1 MDSIEASGKSVDE
14 AIQQALMR
22 SGKRRDEVQITVL
35 QEPSRG
41 AFGIGSREARVRV
54 SVLPI
59 TPASSATPT
68 SPVTPIVSTPRPAA
82 SSSGAIITPEMADA
96 ILGPEAS
103 DEEIYDEEGEEEEYE
118 DDEELEDDEEEY
130 EDDEE
135 LDDEEGEDDDVED
148 EEYEDDEDE
157 PGQMSPTLPVNVA
170 ELDASTAAQSQ
181 GEHGEMQDVENPSRE
196 DVEITVDVLQ
206 HILRY
211 MNIHATVQVRST
223 SPLRLNIQGINENL
237 GLLIGRKGETLAAL
251 QLLVS
256 LIVGHRTH
264 HRMRIIVD
272 AENYRERREDNL
284 RSLALRVAQQVRN
297 YRRSIALEAMPPH
310 ERRIVHIA
318 LADSKDISTESIG
331 EGEERRVVISLK
343 RPTR

>member
-1 MDSIEASGKSVDE
+1 MESIEASGKSVDE
-14 AIQQALMR
+14 AVQQALVR
-22 SGKRRDEVQITVL
+22 LGKRREEVEVSVL

-41 AFGIGSREARVRV
+41 TFGIGSKDARV
-54 SVLPI
+54 L
-59 TPASSATPT
+59 
-68 SPVTPIVSTPRPAA
+68 VTVRQGSK
-82 SSSGAIITPEMADA
+82 GAVITPEMADA
-96 ILGPEAS
+96 ILGPDVPDVIIGE
-103 DEEIYDEEGEEEEYE
+103 DEEYDEDEEFE
-118 DDEELEDDEEEY
+118 DEDELEDDEEF
-130 EDDEE
+130 EDDEPVPFIASNAP
-135 LDDEEGEDDDVED
+135 VEQALIL
-148 EEYEDDEDE
+148 E
-157 PGQMSPTLPVNVA
+157 QANVA
-170 ELDASTAAQSQ
+170 RVSNGEL
-181 GEHGEMQDVENPSRE
+181 QDVETPSRE
-196 DVEITVDVLQ
+196 DIEITVDVLQ

-223 SPLRLNIQGINENL
+223 EPLTLNIHGINENL
-237 GLLIGRKGETLAAL
+237 GLLIGRRGETLAAL

-256 LIVGHRTH
+256 LIVSHRTR

-272 AENYRERREDNL
+272 AENYRERREENL

-343 RPTR
+343 RPGR

>member
-1 MDSIEASGKSVDE
+1 MESIEASGKSVDE
-14 AIQQALMR
+14 AVQQALVR
-22 SGKRRDEVQITVL
+22 LGKRREEVEVSVL

-41 AFGIGSREARVRV
+41 TFGIGSKDARV
-54 SVLPI
+54 L
-59 TPASSATPT
+59 
-68 SPVTPIVSTPRPAA
+68 VTVRQGSK
-82 SSSGAIITPEMADA
+82 GAVITPEMADA
-96 ILGPEAS
+96 ILGPDVPDVIIGE
-103 DEEIYDEEGEEEEYE
+103 DEEYDEDEEFE
-118 DDEELEDDEEEY
+118 DEDELEDDEEFEDDDEEEEDEDF
-130 EDDEE
+130 EDDEPVPFIASNAP
-135 LDDEEGEDDDVED
+135 VEQALIL
-148 EEYEDDEDE
+148 E
-157 PGQMSPTLPVNVA
+157 QANVA
-170 ELDASTAAQSQ
+170 RVSNGEL
-181 GEHGEMQDVENPSRE
+181 QDVETPSRE
-196 DVEITVDVLQ
+196 DIEITVDVLQ

-223 SPLRLNIQGINENL
+223 EPLTLNIHGINENL
-237 GLLIGRKGETLAAL
+237 GLLIGRRGETLAAL

-256 LIVGHRTH
+256 LIVSHRTR

-272 AENYRERREDNL
+272 AENYRERREENL

-343 RPTR
+343 RPGR